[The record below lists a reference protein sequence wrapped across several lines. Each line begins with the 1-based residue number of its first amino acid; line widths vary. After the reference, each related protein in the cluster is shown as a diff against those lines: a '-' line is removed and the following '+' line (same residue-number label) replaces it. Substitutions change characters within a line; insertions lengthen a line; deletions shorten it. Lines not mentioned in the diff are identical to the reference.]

1 MCMGGTTQPMT
12 KYVER
17 PDPTLT
23 YVEGNVFDPKDNPPE
38 IDKTPV
44 VDNKKKKSSVSHS
57 SDLTINY

>member
-1 MCMGGTTQPMT
+1 MCLGGTTQPSR
-12 KYVER
+12 KFVER

-23 YVEGNVFDPKDNPPE
+23 YVEGNIFDPKDNPPE

>member
-1 MCMGGTTQPMT
+1 MCLGGTTQPSQ
-12 KYVER
+12 KFVER

-44 VDNKKKKSSVSHS
+44 VDKKKKSSVSHS

>member
-12 KYVER
+12 KYVDR

-44 VDNKKKKSSVSHS
+44 VDKKK
-57 SDLTINY
+57 

>member
-1 MCMGGTTQPMT
+1 MCMGGTTQPSQKFVT
-12 KYVER
+12 R

-23 YVEGNVFDPKDNPPE
+23 YVEGNIFDPKDNPPK

-44 VDNKKKKSSVSHS
+44 KKKEKKSSVSHS

>member
-1 MCMGGTTQPMT
+1 MCLGGTTQPSQ
-12 KYVER
+12 KFVPR

-23 YVEGNVFDPKDNPPE
+23 YVDGNTFDPKDNPPE

-57 SDLTINY
+57 SDLSINY

>member
-1 MCMGGTTQPMT
+1 MCLGGTTQPSQKFVT
-12 KYVER
+12 R

-44 VDNKKKKSSVSHS
+44 VDKKKKSSVSHS